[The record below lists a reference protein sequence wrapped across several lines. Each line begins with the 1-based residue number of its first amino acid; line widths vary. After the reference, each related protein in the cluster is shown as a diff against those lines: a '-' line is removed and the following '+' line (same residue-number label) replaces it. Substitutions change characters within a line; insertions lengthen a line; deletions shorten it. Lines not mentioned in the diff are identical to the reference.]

1 MSVDLYDEDIL
12 EIEKI
17 INRLKSASALPK
29 DIDAFDRRIVEMF
42 GEAGYKVDVKWWH
55 TNVEGVYAPDIEVV
69 GFTDNRGQFDH
80 DRQVWNVVNNK
91 VGLPD
96 AQTGFIP
103 VDHKA
108 LEMLKTGQVAEEDRS
123 GHSAS

>member
-1 MSVDLYDEDIL
+1 MIELLDDDIL
-12 EIEKI
+12 VIEKI
-17 INRLKSASALPK
+17 VNRLKAASALPK

-42 GEAGYKVDVKWWH
+42 GEAGYRVEVKWWH
-55 TNVEGVYAPDIEVV
+55 TAAEGVYAPDIEIV
-69 GFTDNRGQFDH
+69 GFTENRGAFDH

-103 VDHKA
+103 VNPKE
-108 LEMLKTGQVAEEDRS
+108 LEMLQTGNIKKPEAEN
-123 GHSAS
+123 GQG

>member
-1 MSVDLYDEDIL
+1 MSIELLDDDIL

-69 GFTDNRGQFDH
+69 GFTDNRGAFDH

-96 AQTGFIP
+96 VQTGFIP

-108 LEMLKTGQVAEEDRS
+108 LEMLKGNVRRDDDNTSTA
-123 GHSAS
+123 